1 MKHIPNILSALRI
14 VMVGV
19 FAGLFMTGQY
29 IAALSVYVLAFFTDV
44 LDGRLA
50 RRHGW
55 ITNLG
60 KLLDPLAD
68 KLMVVTAL
76 LCIYLGNPK
85 PVYLVIFL
93 LALIKETLM
102 VFGSLVLLKQRIVV
116 YADWIGKIAT
126 GMFAVGVVL
135 SLVFFIAPEVEPA
148 NIYILMAST
157 ALSYAALIHYA
168 VRSFSEKNGKPRAPE
183 Q

>member
-1 MKHIPNILSALRI
+1 M
-14 VMVGV
+14 
-19 FAGLFMTGQY
+19 
-29 IAALSVYVLAFFTDV
+29 
-44 LDGRLA
+44 
-50 RRHGW
+50 
-55 ITNLG
+55 
-60 KLLDPLAD
+60 
-68 KLMVVTAL
+68 
-76 LCIYLGNPK
+76 
-85 PVYLVIFL
+85 YLVIFL

-168 VRSFSEKNGKPRAPE
+168 VRSFSGKNGKPRAPE